1 MEQSNDFIKKMTN
14 PLIQNY
20 FLLTK
25 LPAAYF
31 SGVRVRDIST
41 YSSVVTIPLSWFSKN
56 PFHSI
61 YFACLAMA
69 AELSSGVLA
78 LMNVYKRN
86 PAVSMLVVNMS
97 SDFFKKATGVISFHC
112 EDGELIREAVEET
125 IKTGE
130 GIRVSTISKGYNKE
144 NELVAEFIIT
154 WSFKAKIK
162 TI

>member
-1 MEQSNDFIKKMTN
+1 MEQSSDFIKKMSN
-14 PLIQNY
+14 PFIQNY
-20 FLLTK
+20 FLCTQ
-25 LPAAYF
+25 LPAAFF
-31 SGVRVRDIST
+31 SGVRVKELDV
-41 YSSVVTIPLSWFSKN
+41 YAAVVTIPFSWFSKN
-56 PFHSI
+56 PFQSI

-86 PAVSMLVVNMS
+86 PAVSMLVVSMTC
-97 SDFFKKATGVISFHC
+97 DFFKKATGVISFHC
-112 EDGELIREAVEET
+112 EDGEMISAAVEET

-130 GIRVSTISKGYNKE
+130 GIRVNTVSRGYNKE

>member
-1 MEQSNDFIKKMTN
+1 MEQSETFIKKMTN
-14 PLIQNY
+14 PFIQNY

-31 SGVRVRDIST
+31 SGVRVKDLSA

-78 LMNVYKRN
+78 LMNVYQRN
-86 PAVSMLVVNMS
+86 PAVSMLVVNMKC
-97 SDFFKKATGVISFHC
+97 DFFKKATGVISFHC
-112 EDGELIREAVEET
+112 EDGENIRAAVEET
-125 IKTGE
+125 IQTGE
-130 GIRVSTISKGYNKE
+130 GIKVTTISKGYNQQ
-144 NELVAEFIIT
+144 NELVAEFKIT
-154 WSFKAKIK
+154 WSFKAKNKIV
-162 TI
+162 

>member
-1 MEQSNDFIKKMTN
+1 MEQSNDFIKKMSS
-14 PLIQNY
+14 PFIQHY

-31 SGVRVRDIST
+31 SGVRVRDLSI
-41 YSSVVTIPLSWFSKN
+41 YSSVVTIPFSWFSKN

-86 PAVSMLVVNMS
+86 PAVSMLVVNMNC
-97 SDFFKKATGVISFHC
+97 DFFKKATGVISFHC
-112 EDGELIREAVEET
+112 EDGEMIRAAVEET

-130 GIRVSTISKGYNKE
+130 GIRVNTVSKGYNKE
-144 NELVAEFIIT
+144 NELVAEFKIT
-154 WSFKAKIK
+154 WSFKAKNK